1 MRLTLA
7 SPSLYRVGSFELDLQ
22 AGELHT
28 NGFKIRLQEQPLEI
42 LAMLV
47 DRPGEMVTREELRLK
62 LWPADTFVDFEHGLN
77 RAINKLREALGDD
90 AAKPRYIETLPRR
103 GYRLI
108 APVEN
113 VGPAYTPGN
122 GDSAAPSAVAEA
134 PPRLR
139 AEVPANIHPQ
149 LPQARQESAAKLR
162 YKLLLAVAGVV
173 VAGTAL
179 TYLVTP
185 PSAPKVLGYTQLT
198 HDGRMKEGMVTDGT
212 RLYFNATFS
221 GQSVICQVSTSG
233 GEIVPLASTLPNATL
248 ADISPK
254 GDELLV
260 VTNLRKTGGHGVLW
274 VLPLVGGSPRRVG
287 EAYAG
292 GFYLAASAAWSPDG
306 MRVAYIGDALY
317 IAESDGTHPRKVA
330 LPDGTPFR
338 IRWSPDGRMLRFNV
352 DHPKK
357 AVTIW
362 EVLSDGSNLH
372 SLLPEGTKPN
382 WGSCCGNWTRDGK
395 YFVFTDFSNLW
406 ALREERGWLRRTGS
420 EPVQLTHGPLLFSNP
435 VPSKDGKKL
444 FAVGELDRGQL
455 VRYDTKTQGV
465 IPYLSGIWAEGVSFS
480 RDGKWVA
487 YVTQPESALWRS
499 KIDGSESLR
508 LTFPP
513 TVPSQPRWSPD
524 GRRIA
529 FVAPSPEGA
538 LKIHLISADGGS
550 LEEPLPEGMQAS
562 QASWSSDGESLAFN
576 CYGPPLDR
584 SGIHLLN
591 LKTRQVSTLPGSE
604 GLMHP
609 RFSPDGRFITAQPL
623 DLNGPLAL
631 YDVKARKRS
640 DLAGSKSGTNAG
652 SWSRDSRYI
661 YVRTDTERGPV
672 VNRVRISDRKVEKV
686 ADLEGLQLVD
696 GTWMGLAP
704 DDSPLFVRDVGSYE
718 IYALDWEAP

>member
-1 MRLTLA
+1 MKPNSSSRA
-7 SPSLYRVGSFELDLQ
+7 QVRIGSFELDIQ
-22 AGELHT
+22 AGELRQD
-28 NGFKIRLQEQPLEI
+28 GIKARLQEQPREI
-42 LAMLV
+42 LAMLLEH
-47 DRPGEMVTREELRLK
+47 PGDVVTREELRRR
-62 LWPADTFVDFEHGLN
+62 LWPDHTFVDFDHGLN
-77 RAINKLREALGDD
+77 RAINKLRETLGDD
-90 AAKPRYIETLPRR
+90 ADKPRYIETLPRR

-108 APVEN
+108 APVET
-113 VGPAYTPGN
+113 VAPVSPPANRESPVKSTAAETAQLQQ
-122 GDSAAPSAVAEA
+122 AAPLRKRRIWPLAASAGLIVA
-134 PPRLR
+134 
-139 AEVPANIHPQ
+139 
-149 LPQARQESAAKLR
+149 AALS
-162 YKLLLAVAGVV
+162 
-173 VAGTAL
+173 
-179 TYLVTP
+179 TYLLTRPLP
-185 PSAPKVLGYTQLT
+185 PPKVLGYVQIT
-198 HDGRMKEGMVTDGT
+198 HSDLQKEGIVTDGS

-233 GEIVPLASTLPNATL
+233 GEIVTLASTLPNATL

-260 VTNLRKTGGHGVLW
+260 VTNLRKSGGHGALW
-274 VLPLVGGSPRRVG
+274 ILPLVGGSPRRVG

-306 MRVAYIGDALY
+306 KRVAYIGDALY
-317 IAESDGTHPRKVA
+317 IAESDGTHPRKISI
-330 LPDGTPFR
+330 PDGTPFR
-338 IRWSPDGRMLRFNV
+338 IRWSPDGSVLRFNV
-352 DHPKK
+352 YDPKK
-357 AVTIW
+357 GTAIW
-362 EVLSDGSNLH
+362 DVAADGTNLH
-372 SLLPEGTKPN
+372 PLLPERTKPDN
-382 WGSCCGNWTRDGK
+382 NACCGNWTRDGK
-395 YFVFTDFSNLW
+395 YFVFTDFSDLW

-524 GRRIA
+524 GKRIA

-538 LKIHLISADGGS
+538 LKINLISADGGS

-631 YDVKARKRS
+631 YDVNARKRS

-652 SWSRDSRYI
+652 SWLRDSRYV
-661 YVRTDTERGPV
+661 YVRTDTEAGPV
-672 VNRVRISDRKVEKV
+672 VNRVCISDRKVEQV
-686 ADLEGLQLVD
+686 ANLEGLQLVD